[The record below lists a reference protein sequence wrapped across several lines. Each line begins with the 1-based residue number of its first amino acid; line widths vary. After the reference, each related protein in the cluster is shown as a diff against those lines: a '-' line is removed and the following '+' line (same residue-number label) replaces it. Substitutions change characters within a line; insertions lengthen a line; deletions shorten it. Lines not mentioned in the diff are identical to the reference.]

1 MIGKAKSISHVSNAI
16 NYAKNKKGATEISRH
31 NVAGETGKEIA
42 QEFRVFQNLNARCER
57 NSLSIVISPSIPD
70 GLKLT
75 NKDFA
80 RLADDFLERMKL
92 KEQQYI
98 SFLHSDKDHK
108 HLHIFVNRIDSDG
121 KAYKDHFISKKAQHI
136 AESIAKDWGFT
147 TAKEIQQQ
155 KEERL
160 SRQIINA
167 HEEVLGQKPANIFE
181 YAERM
186 KLFGIQMNLKQT
198 SDGKVVGIKF
208 RIGDDSIKASSV
220 HRSFSAANL
229 QKLIQQSF
237 DALSYT
243 AQERQKRPRIKS
255 NQKPRFRL

>member
-16 NYAKNKKGATEISRH
+16 NYAKNKKQAIEINRH
-31 NVAGETGKEIA
+31 HVAGETGREIA
-42 QEFRVFQNLNARCER
+42 KEFRVFQNLNSRCER
-57 NSLSIVISPSIPD
+57 NSLSIVLSPSIPD
-70 GLKLT
+70 GTKLT
-75 NKDFA
+75 LADFA
-80 RLADDFLERMKL
+80 KLADDFLERMKL

-108 HLHIFVNRIDSDG
+108 HLHIFVNRIDSNG
-121 KAYKDHFISKKAQHI
+121 KAYKDHFISKKAQRI
-136 AESIAKDWGFT
+136 AESIAKERGFT
-147 TAKEIQQQ
+147 TAIEIQQQ

-167 HEEVLGQKPANIFE
+167 HEDVLGQKPANIFE

-186 KLFGIQMNLKQT
+186 ELFGIQMHLKQA

-208 RIGDDSIKASSV
+208 RIGEESIKASSV

-229 QKLIQQSF
+229 QKIILQNLRTATPQQKKQQ
-237 DALSYT
+237 YKPGK
-243 AQERQKRPRIKS
+243 KRG
-255 NQKPRFRL
+255 FRL